1 MLQRDGMKPE
11 EFEDVV
17 AGVLDDLPADF
28 AEKLKNVEVVVED
41 WPAKADLKA
50 TGVGKGQTLLGLY
63 HGVPLSE
70 RGWHY
75 MLVLPD
81 RISIYRKPI
90 ERVCEQAKTPVPEMI
105 RQVVLHEIAHHFG
118 IPDSRLRELG
128 Y

>member
-1 MLQRDGMKPE
+1 MPKREVMKAK

-17 AGVLDDLPADF
+17 AEVLDDLPADF
-28 AEKLKNVEVVVED
+28 AEKLENVEVVVED
-41 WPAKADLKA
+41 WPVKADLEA
-50 TGVGKGQTLLGLY
+50 AGVGKGQTLLGLY
-63 HGVPLSE
+63 HGVPLPE

-81 RISIYRKPI
+81 RISIYREPI
-90 ERVCEQAKTPVPEMI
+90 ERVCEQSKVPVNEMI

>member
-1 MLQRDGMKPE
+1 MELK

-17 AGVLDDLPADF
+17 GEVLDDLPADF
-28 AEKLKNVEVVVED
+28 AEKLENVEVVVED
-41 WPAKADLKA
+41 WPAKADLEQA
-50 TGVGKGQTLLGLY
+50 GVGKGQTLLGLY

-81 RISIYRKPI
+81 RISIYREPI
-90 ERVCEQAKTPVPEMI
+90 ERVCEQSKVPVNEMI

>member
-1 MLQRDGMKPE
+1 LPKREVMKAK

-17 AGVLDDLPADF
+17 AEVLDDLPADF
-28 AEKLKNVEVVVED
+28 AEKLENVEVVVED
-41 WPAKADLKA
+41 WPVKADLEA
-50 TGVGKGQTLLGLY
+50 AGVGKGQTLLGLY

-81 RISIYRKPI
+81 RISIYREPI
-90 ERVCEQAKTPVPEMI
+90 ERVCEQSKVPVNEMI

>member
-1 MLQRDGMKPE
+1 MKAK

-17 AGVLDDLPADF
+17 AEVLDDLPADF
-28 AEKLKNVEVVVED
+28 AEKLENVEVVVED
-41 WPAKADLKA
+41 WPVKADLEA
-50 TGVGKGQTLLGLY
+50 AGVGKGQTLLGLY
-63 HGVPLSE
+63 HGVPLPE

-81 RISIYRKPI
+81 RISIYREPI
-90 ERVCEQAKTPVPEMI
+90 ERVCEQSKVPVNEMI

>member
-1 MLQRDGMKPE
+1 MPKREVMKAK

-17 AGVLDDLPADF
+17 AEVLDDLPADF
-28 AEKLKNVEVVVED
+28 AEKLENVEVVVED
-41 WPAKADLKA
+41 WPVKNDLEA
-50 TGVGKGQTLLGLY
+50 AGVGKGQTLLGLY

-70 RGWHY
+70 RGWRY

-81 RISIYRKPI
+81 RISIYREPI
-90 ERVCEQAKTPVPEMI
+90 ERVCEQSKVPVNEMI

>member
-1 MLQRDGMKPE
+1 LPKREVMKAK

-17 AGVLDDLPADF
+17 AEVLDDLPADF
-28 AEKLKNVEVVVED
+28 AEKLENVEVVVED
-41 WPAKADLKA
+41 WPVKADLEA
-50 TGVGKGQTLLGLY
+50 AGVGKGQTLLGLY
-63 HGVPLSE
+63 HGVPLPE

-81 RISIYRKPI
+81 RISIYREPI
-90 ERVCEQAKTPVPEMI
+90 ERVCEQSKVPVNEMI